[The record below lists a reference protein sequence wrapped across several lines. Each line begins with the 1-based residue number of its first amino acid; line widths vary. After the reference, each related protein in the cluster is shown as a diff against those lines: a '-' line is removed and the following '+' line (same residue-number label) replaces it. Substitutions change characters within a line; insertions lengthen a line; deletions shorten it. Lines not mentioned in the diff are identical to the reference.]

1 MPAGAGAA
9 ALLPYLKEVLSD
21 SAAVAGLAADSM
33 TRGHEWRF
41 LELGRE
47 IECAIRTLQLI
58 RNLLSTA
65 PDDEMT
71 NLRLLQ
77 AVLEIG
83 DGLMTYH
90 RRYGGRLQVVPVIDL
105 LLSDESNP
113 RSVAYQV
120 AKLRKATRHLPGN
133 DQSEATF
140 SPLDRELM
148 RVLAELRLANIEQLA
163 QTAGITRE
171 NLIRLLDTQTS
182 SIERIAEIVNRLY
195 LSHAPRAGVFHATT
209 TDVSEV

>member
-1 MPAGAGAA
+1 M
-9 ALLPYLKEVLSD
+9 
-21 SAAVAGLAADSM
+21 AGLAADSM

-47 IECAIRTLQLI
+47 IESAIRTLQLI
-58 RNLLSTA
+58 KSLLSTA
-65 PDDEMT
+65 PTDEMT

-120 AKLRKATRHLPGN
+120 AKLRKASKHLPGN
-133 DQSEATF
+133 NQSEATF

-148 RVLAELRLANIEQLA
+148 RVLAELRLANLEQLA
-163 QTAGITRE
+163 ETVNNNRE
-171 NLIRLLDTQTS
+171 NLIKLLDVQIS
-182 SIERIAEIVNRLY
+182 SIERISEIVTRLY
-195 LSHAPRAGVFHATT
+195 LSHAPRTGVIHATT
-209 TDVSEV
+209 TKMSEV